1 MKHGVIGSMAA
12 AAALVAVVSLM
23 VPAPAAGQ
31 VPAASR
37 RNPPRLA
44 NGQPDM
50 QGLWVHAAG
59 LATHSVEDGRDPTEE
74 IITGSSGPNPIVI
87 VEPAD
92 GRIPY
97 QPAAAVKRNEFLANT
112 DTPTKLEHID
122 THARA
127 LLDGVPR
134 NNYGSPGG
142 GLQIVQVP
150 GYVLILYESNHA
162 YRVIPMDG
170 HPHVGG
176 GVKLW
181 MGDSRGRWEGNT
193 LVVDVTNFND
203 ETWFDGHGSFHSDA
217 LHVVEHWTMVNPDR
231 IAYEA
236 TIEDPKVFTRPW
248 KIAFPINRRTDKGYE
263 QWEDSRQEGERDV
276 EHTLSGGKHDKEA
289 GRTGM
294 HEHRRAR

>member
-1 MKHGVIGSMAA
+1 MKHEILGSTVAT
-12 AAALVAVVSLM
+12 AALGAVVSLM
-23 VPAPAAGQ
+23 MTAPAAGQ
-31 VPAASR
+31 APASGR
-37 RNPPRLA
+37 WNPPRLA

-74 IITGSSGPNPIVI
+74 IITGGSGPNPIVI

-97 QPAAAVKRNEFLANT
+97 RPAAALKRNEFLANT
-112 DTPTKLEHID
+112 DAPTKLEHID
-122 THARA
+122 VHSRA

-142 GLQIVQVP
+142 GLQLVQVP

-162 YRVIPMDG
+162 YRVIAMDG
-170 HPHVGG
+170 RPHAAEGL
-176 GVKLW
+176 KLW
-181 MGDSRGRWEGNT
+181 MGDSRGHWEGNT

-203 ETWFDGHGSFHSDA
+203 KTWFDGHGSFHSEA
-217 LHVVEHWTMVNPDR
+217 LHVVEHWTMVSPNR
-231 IAYEA
+231 IDYEA
-236 TIEDPKVFTRPW
+236 TIEDPQVFTRPW
-248 KIAFPINRRTDKGYE
+248 KIAFPIDRRTEKGYE
-263 QWEDSRQEGERDV
+263 QWEDARHEGERDV
-276 EHTLSGGKHDKEA
+276 DRTLSGRKHDTEA
-289 GRTGM
+289 SRAQM